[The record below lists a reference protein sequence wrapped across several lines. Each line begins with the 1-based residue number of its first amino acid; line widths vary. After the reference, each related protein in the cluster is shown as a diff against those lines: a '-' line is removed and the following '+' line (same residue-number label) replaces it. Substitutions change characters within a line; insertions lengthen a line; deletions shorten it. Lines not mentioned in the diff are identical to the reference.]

1 MPCRLYLVNCLA
13 IYSSYLIPRF
23 YPLQFAKKGWWLALL
38 SQSKKYWSTQGG
50 EAKQISG
57 MDSTALRE
65 QASVCIA
72 ILGSKADNTSCLSS
86 IVPRM

>member
-1 MPCRLYLVNCLA
+1 MVAGP
-13 IYSSYLIPRF
+13 P
-23 YPLQFAKKGWWLALL
+23 FAVQEVLE
-38 SQSKKYWSTQGG
+38 YTGG